1 MKESYFSKNN
11 IYYRIN
17 EFQSGQPALVFI
29 HGLSGSSSAW
39 LEYEKKFEKK
49 YNILTFDI
57 RGHGKSKKFPHYSD
71 YEIKHFVKDI
81 DDLVSYLNIPR
92 FILISHS
99 FGTLIAA
106 EYIKLFRENVLANI
120 FLSPT
125 FNLEK
130 GFMAKIVRPVLK
142 LSKIFDLFPFN
153 PKPGHRVDYTKFP
166 NTTDWNIKR
175 CYADVSNTTLR
186 VYLHCLRQSLKL
198 EQEFLFQKI
207 KVPTLIIHGIK
218 DTMASVRNSIAL
230 SKKIDHSKLI
240 LLDNADH
247 IIVLNNFPEVS
258 EAIENFIEETKLGL
272 K

>member
-11 IYYRIN
+11 IYYRMN
-17 EFQSGQPALVFI
+17 EFQFGRPTLIFI

-39 LEYEKKFEKK
+39 MEYEKKFEKK
-49 YNILTFDI
+49 YNLLFLDI

-71 YEIKHFVKDI
+71 YKIKHFAKDI
-81 DDLVSYLNIPR
+81 DDLVSYLNISK

-99 FGTLIAA
+99 FATLIAA

-125 FNLEK
+125 FNLEAC
-130 GFMAKIVRPVLK
+130 FMAKIVRPVIK

-153 PKPGHRVDYTKFP
+153 PKPGHHVDYTKFP

-175 CYADVSNTTLR
+175 CYGDISNTTLR

-198 EQEFLFQKI
+198 EQEYLLEKI
-207 KVPTLIIHGIK
+207 KVPTLIIHGVK
-218 DTMASVRNSIAL
+218 DTIAPVRNSIAL
-230 SKKIDHSKLI
+230 SKKINHSKLI
-240 LLDNADH
+240 LLDNANH
-247 IIVLNNFPEVS
+247 IIVLNNFPEIS
-258 EAIENFIEETKLGL
+258 QAIENFIEEAKLGL